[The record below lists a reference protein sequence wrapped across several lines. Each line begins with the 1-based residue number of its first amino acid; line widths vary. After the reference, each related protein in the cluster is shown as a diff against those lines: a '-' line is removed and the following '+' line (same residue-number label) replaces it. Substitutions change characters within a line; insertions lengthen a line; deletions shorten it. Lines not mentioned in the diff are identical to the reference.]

1 MTLKHAEQT
10 QLAVAANGNGTLTK
24 DSVTT
29 SHAIHKANSNLHPLG
44 EKIFLDR
51 YALKDGK
58 KETVKVGDLVIVAVN
73 LETGQR
79 EIGTVTTLN
88 GKHVTVALRDGD
100 SIERP
105 LAQLD
110 KPLETHPSE
119 MLDRVAGGLAE
130 VEVPEKQAEWQ
141 EKFRWLLDD
150 WRFVPGGRILAAAGT
165 EQNLTFYNCYVIPS
179 PKDSRG
185 GIMDTLTQMTEIMS
199 RGGGVGINISSL
211 RPHHAYVKGVNG
223 RSSGAVS
230 WGELYSFVTGLI
242 EQGGSRRGALMLI
255 MNVWHPD
262 VLEFI
267 NSKRTMGRIT
277 NANISVGIT
286 DDFMAAVKADAEW
299 SLIFPDTAY
308 PDYDESWNGDLAAWQ
323 AAGKPVV
330 SHKTVKARDIW
341 NAIIESAW
349 ASAEPGVFFVERYN
363 KMSNSWYF
371 APILCTNPCGEQGL
385 PGWGVCNLGA
395 LNLARFV
402 SNGEVDWPKLGRAV
416 RYAVRFLD
424 NVIDATPYFF
434 EENARQQFGERR
446 VGLGTMGLAEMLI
459 RLKIR
464 YGSPESVKFLDKLYA
479 FIAAE
484 AYLASA
490 DYAAEKGAFAQ
501 FEADK
506 FLQSG
511 FMQGMPAQVRA
522 AIQEKGIRNVTLLT
536 QAPTG
541 TTGTMVNTST
551 GIEPFYFWSFQRKGR
566 MGIHEER
573 VGVYD
578 EWLTQHP
585 GQPLPPYFVTAMDL
599 SPEEH
604 VRVQAAIQ
612 RWVDSSISKT
622 CNTPNSYTI
631 EQTRQLYE
639 LMYELGCKGGTIY
652 RDGSRDVQVLNL
664 KEEDKK
670 VSEKLAAPAQPE
682 VKWRARPAT
691 LHGNTYRK
699 NTPIGTAYITV
710 NANGGGDREPFEVF
724 INVGKAGSDVA
735 ADAEGLGRL
744 ISLILRMPSPLSPEQ
759 RVQDIVAQLRGI
771 GSGRAQGFGK
781 NRVMSLPDAVA
792 QVLAEHA
799 GFNPTDD
806 SLPGLPDVDESAQL
820 SFSLKGDF
828 CPSCG
833 SATLLHI
840 EGCKKCHQCGYSEC

>member
-1 MTLKHAEQT
+1 MASKNASAVESPSIVT
-10 QLAVAANGNGTLTK
+10 QPEPNTNGTHHPINPVAPTP
-24 DSVTT
+24 
-29 SHAIHKANSNLHPLG
+29 ANYLNDLG

-58 KETVKVGDLVIVAVN
+58 KESVTVGDLVIVAVN

-79 EIGTVTTLN
+79 ELGTVTALN
-88 GKHVTVALRDGD
+88 DKTATIELRDGD
-100 SIERP
+100 VVERT
-105 LAQLD
+105 LEHID
-110 KPLETHPSE
+110 KPLETRPE
-119 MLDRVAGGLAE
+119 QMLDRVARGLADME
-130 VEVPEKQAEWQ
+130 LPAKQAEWQ
-141 EKFRWLLDD
+141 KNFRWLLDD
-150 WRFVPGGRILAAAGT
+150 WKFVPGGRILTTAGT
-165 EQNLTFYNCYVIPS
+165 EQNLTYYNCYVIPS

-211 RPHHAYVKGVNG
+211 RPHHAYVRGVNG
-223 RSSGAVS
+223 RSSGSVS

-267 NSKRTMGRIT
+267 GSKRQMNRIT

-286 DDFMAAVKADAEW
+286 DDFMAAVKANANWD
-299 SLIFPDTAY
+299 LIFPDTST
-308 PDYDESWNGDLAAWQ
+308 PNYDQLWDGNMAAWQ
-323 AAGKPVV
+323 AKGLPVV
-330 SHKTVKARDIW
+330 VHKTVKARDVW
-341 NAIIESAW
+341 YSIIESAW
-349 ASAEPGVFFVERYN
+349 ASAEPGVFFMERYN
-363 KMSNSWYF
+363 KMSNSWYY

-385 PGWGVCNLGA
+385 PAWGVCNLGA
-395 LNLARFV
+395 INLAKFV
-402 SNGEVDWPKLGRAV
+402 RDGQVDWPNLRSAV

-424 NVIDATPYFF
+424 NVIENTPYFF
-434 EENARQQFGERR
+434 EENEKQQRGERR

-464 YGSPESVKFLDKLYA
+464 YGSPQSQEFLDELYQ
-479 FIAAE
+479 FIAVE

-490 DYAAEKGAFAQ
+490 DYAAEKGAFPN
-501 FEADK
+501 FNADL

-511 FMQGMPAQVRA
+511 FMQAMPEHVQQAVR
-522 AIQEKGIRNVTLLT
+522 QKGIRNVTLLT

-566 MGIHEER
+566 MGTHEER
-573 VGVYD
+573 VKVYE
-578 EWLTQHP
+578 EWATQHP
-585 GQPLPPYFVTAMDL
+585 GKPLPAYFVTAMDL

-612 RWVDSSISKT
+612 RWVDTSISKT
-622 CNTPNSYTI
+622 CNAPNSYTI
-631 EQTRQLYE
+631 EQTRELYE
-639 LMYELGCKGGTIY
+639 LMYDLGCKGGTIY
-652 RDGSRDVQVLNL
+652 RDGSRNEQVLSL
-664 KEEDKK
+664 KKEEKAEAPKK
-670 VSEKLAAPAQPE
+670 PATPE

-710 NANGGGDREPFEVF
+710 NANGGGNKEPFEVF
-724 INVGKAGSDVA
+724 INVGKVGSDVA

-744 ISLILRMPSPLSPEQ
+744 ISLILRMPSPLTPEE

-781 NRVMSLPDAVA
+781 NRVMSMPDAVA
-792 QVLAEHA
+792 QVLAEHV
-799 GFNPTDD
+799 GISSTGD
-806 SLPGLPDVDESAQL
+806 LPGLPDEDDGAKQL
-820 SFSLKGDF
+820 LLMPKGDL
-828 CPSCG
+828 CPGCG
-833 SATLLHI
+833 SASLLHI
-840 EGCKKCHQCGYSEC
+840 EGCKKCHECGYSEC